1 MMNLDL
7 DKITTSKQDT
17 IEQVDIRETT
27 MKDRRRRPE
36 GGKWE
41 PIKIPQGNLAY
52 IPKLT
57 RRVSLLT

>member
-17 IEQVDIRETT
+17 IEKVDIRGTT

-41 PIKIPQGNLAY
+41 TIKIPQENLAY
-52 IPKLT
+52 ISKLT
-57 RRVSLLT
+57 RRASLLT